1 MFFILIVGYIH
12 VCLCSGETRNNNNER
27 RQGAAHDDKSRDHLM
42 VDDAGDACG
51 NRDGYRDTDDDQQP
65 QRCVFAFVCVSRHL
79 PHRLRL
85 VVSRSDPVR
94 RVCRATRLFL

>member
-1 MFFILIVGYIH
+1 MIGDCIRACF
-12 VCLCSGETRNNNNER
+12 CRGESCDDDDKR
-27 RQGAAHDDKSRDHLM
+27 RQSAAHDDKSRDHLM

-65 QRCVFAFVCVSRHL
+65 QWSVFAFVCVSRHL
-79 PHRLRL
+79 SHRLRL